1 MANYVFKCFCV
12 ELDAETLTQMLKIVS
27 TPNEKAQEIM
37 QDEQGEE
44 SGSESYGDEVS
55 DSEDD

>member
-37 QDEQGEE
+37 QDE
-44 SGSESYGDEVS
+44 
-55 DSEDD
+55 